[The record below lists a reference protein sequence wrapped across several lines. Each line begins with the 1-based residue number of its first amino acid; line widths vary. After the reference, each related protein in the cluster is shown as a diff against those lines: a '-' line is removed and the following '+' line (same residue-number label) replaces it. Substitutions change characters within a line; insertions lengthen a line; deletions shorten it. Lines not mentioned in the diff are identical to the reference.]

1 MNINTPPKSQTKL
14 YALEKIFNFCK
25 NLFEQEKLPN
35 KILFSGQ
42 KGIGKS
48 TLCYH
53 LSNFILSKNE
63 ENSYNIKENKINLS
77 NKTYNLIANNVHPNF
92 FLIDIKDEKK
102 NIDVSQVR
110 QMISY
115 TNKSSF
121 NSKQKIVLI
130 DNIEHMNINSVN
142 ALLKIIEE
150 PNEEITF
157 FLVHNIEKNIFS
169 TLKSRCIQLKVFLDE
184 KQKIEV
190 INSLTEDK
198 FFEKINSD
206 FKNYYISPGQYID
219 LYYYCINN
227 NIDFQNIT
235 IESFLKDLIYNYE
248 KNKDIFFKDNLIH
261 FLEYF
266 FAKKI
271 KNNDFKIKIHDNY
284 KFFTKK
290 LYQIKKYNLDL
301 ESFVIELKSKLINE

>member
-1 MNINTPPKSQTKL
+1 
-14 YALEKIFNFCK
+14 
-25 NLFEQEKLPN
+25 
-35 KILFSGQ
+35 
-42 KGIGKS
+42 
-48 TLCYH
+48 
-53 LSNFILSKNE
+53 
-63 ENSYNIKENKINLS
+63 
-77 NKTYNLIANNVHPNF
+77 
-92 FLIDIKDEKK
+92 
-102 NIDVSQVR
+102 
-110 QMISY
+110 MISY

-130 DNIEHMNINSVN
+130 DNIEYMNINSVN
-142 ALLKIIEE
+142 SLLKIIEE
-150 PNEEITF
+150 PNEQITF
-157 FLVHNIEKNIFS
+157 FLVHNIQKNIFS

-206 FKNYYISPGQYID
+206 FKNYYISPGQYIEF
-219 LYYYCINN
+219 YNYCKNN

-235 IESFLKDLIYNYE
+235 IESFLKDLICNYE
-248 KNKDIFFKDNLIH
+248 KNKDSFFKDNLIH

-290 LYQIKKYNLDL
+290 LYQTTKYNLDL
-301 ESFVIELKSKLINE
+301 ESFLIELKSKLINE